1 MLTLKKRYP
10 EMVTLWGIQ
19 MNICLYMF
27 LAHFLVQKIFLK
39 IARVLIFFSRETAA
53 RDELINEESLRAQ
66 RLLNTISLANYLV

>member
-1 MLTLKKRYP
+1 
-10 EMVTLWGIQ
+10 MVTLWGIQ

>member
-1 MLTLKKRYP
+1 
-10 EMVTLWGIQ
+10 MVTLWGIQ
-19 MNICLYMF
+19 MKICLYMF

-39 IARVLIFFSRETAA
+39 IARVLIFFFSRETAA